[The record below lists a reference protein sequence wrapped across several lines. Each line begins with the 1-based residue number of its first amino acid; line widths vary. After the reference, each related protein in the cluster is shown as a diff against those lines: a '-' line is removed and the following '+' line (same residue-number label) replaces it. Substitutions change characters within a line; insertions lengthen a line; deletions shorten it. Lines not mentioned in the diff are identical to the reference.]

1 MSENYWNRLRSG
13 RVNRRRFLAATG
25 IAAAGTAAILAGCS
39 DDEEEAAGPAATTAA
54 ATAAA
59 TEAATA
65 AGRVASDPAG
75 LTRGGT
81 LRFGSPMGGDAIFDP
96 AITNHARTY
105 SQGMGNV
112 YNRLLAYD
120 GDVNIYPELAASLPE
135 QPDDQTYVF
144 TLLPNIKWHDIA
156 PANGRQ
162 FTAEDAAFGLNRFNE
177 DNPEFMQG
185 QINMIE
191 KIDVIDDLHF
201 TVTTKAPFAPMLN
214 FLADDPILMV
224 NPEQREAVGDAG
236 LKKYENMIGTGP
248 FMRGELESEVH
259 GRMDANPNY
268 FVKGQPYLDGIEHI
282 AISADAQEGAFLAGE
297 FDSFDTFT
305 AGGYSFQVSS
315 FQDQMGDKVDF
326 RKRLHSAIAEV
337 HMHNEKA
344 PFNDQRVRRAVQL
357 IINRQLTANP
367 FGPGSGII
375 MGPVPQMFHPFAM
388 SEQEL
393 LQTPG
398 YREDKEAD
406 IKEAIALAS
415 AAGLSAD
422 DPLTIATPI
431 QCDCHAVQIKEDVK
445 AIGLNLEL
453 EPATGA
459 DYFAQR
465 AAGNYVMNIGLEVG
479 GTDADTYL
487 HHRFHSTGAF
497 NRVGV
502 NDPELDALLDKQRT
516 TIDNE
521 ARAAAIKEVSL
532 MLLEKSPQAF
542 VSSLIFYPIF
552 RSYMKGVPEKVP
564 FGLTHNFSTVWLDS
578 NMM

>member
-1 MSENYWNRLRSG
+1 
-13 RVNRRRFLAATG
+13 
-25 IAAAGTAAILAGCS
+25 
-39 DDEEEAAGPAATTAA
+39 
-54 ATAAA
+54 
-59 TEAATA
+59 
-65 AGRVASDPAG
+65 
-75 LTRGGT
+75 
-81 LRFGSPMGGDAIFDP
+81 
-96 AITNHARTY
+96 
-105 SQGMGNV
+105 
-112 YNRLLAYD
+112 
-120 GDVNIYPELAASLPE
+120 
-135 QPDDQTYVF
+135 
-144 TLLPNIKWHDIA
+144 
-156 PANGRQ
+156 
-162 FTAEDAAFGLNRFNE
+162 
-177 DNPEFMQG
+177 
-185 QINMIE
+185 MIE

-201 TVTTKAPFAPMLN
+201 TVTTKAPFARVRTI
-214 FLADDPILMV
+214 LADDPILMV

-248 FMRGELESEVH
+248 FMRGELESDVH
-259 GRMDANPNY
+259 ARMDANPNY
-268 FVKGQPYLDGIEHI
+268 FIKGQPYIDGIEHI

-305 AGGYSFQVSS
+305 AGGYSFQVTS

-326 RKRLHSAIAEV
+326 RKRLHSAIAEC
-337 HMHNEKA
+337 HMHNQKA

-357 IINRQLTANP
+357 IINRQLAVNP
-367 FGPGSGII
+367 FGPGSGIH
-375 MGPVPQMFHPFAM
+375 MGPVPQMFQPFAW

-393 LQTPG
+393 LQLPG

-502 NDPELDALLDKQRT
+502 SDPDLDRLLDKQRT